1 MQQLD
6 KKKLDNVVVYLFLLL
21 AISNGTDVSSDNT
34 ATSQC
39 LVPSTPY
46 TKTKNF
52 DKTKWWNVSHHV
64 QIKMLLK
71 AVYKKRGK

>member
-46 TKTKNF
+46 IKTKNF
-52 DKTKWWNVSHHV
+52 DKTNGGMYHIMSK
-64 QIKMLLK
+64 
-71 AVYKKRGK
+71 